1 MSYENV
7 YDVGLLDDLHN
18 YFPNILYRPDQ
29 FQNVQDVLMYIREM
43 TQRRFN
49 LFDYGRRR
57 YQETSAPAAPAAR
70 MSPWA
75 PMAPAASAAPAA
87 PPAIPRV
94 RLEEPEYIL
103 RTFINLP
110 LRLDRAVG
118 INSLFQDVVVN
129 ASSEIIEAASTQIT
143 LEEDAENDCPI
154 CQDHMRQGELI
165 RKLNVCNHEFHKSCV
180 DNWFLNESVLCPTCR
195 HDIRESSR
203 ESNESQGPET
213 PLPPLAQEQ
222 EQGFTTPPRG
232 QTAAQAPQAPQAPQ
246 VPQVPQA
253 PSRNSLRD
261 RSTEVNDLIT
271 RIFNTHY

>member
-1 MSYENV
+1 MSYENI

-29 FQNVQDVLMYIREM
+29 FQSVQDILMYIREM

-57 YQETSAPAAPAAR
+57 YQETAAPAAR

-75 PMAPAASAAPAA
+75 PMAPAA
-87 PPAIPRV
+87 PPVIPRV

-110 LRLDRAVG
+110 LRLDRAAG

-222 EQGFTTPPRG
+222 RFTTPPRG
-232 QTAAQAPQAPQAPQ
+232 QSVA
-246 VPQVPQA
+246 QA

-261 RSTEVNDLIT
+261 RSTEVNDLIA

>member
-1 MSYENV
+1 MPYENV

-29 FQNVQDVLMYIREM
+29 FQSVQDVLMYIREM

-57 YQETSAPAAPAAR
+57 YQQTAAPAAPAA
-70 MSPWA
+70 PL
-75 PMAPAASAAPAA
+75 APAA
-87 PPAIPRV
+87 PPVIPRV
-94 RLEEPEYIL
+94 RLGEPEYIL
-103 RTFINLP
+103 RTFFNVP
-110 LRLDRAVG
+110 LRLDRAAG

-129 ASSEIIEAASTQIT
+129 ASSEIIEAASTQVT
-143 LEEDAENDCPI
+143 LEEDAEDDCPI

-213 PLPPLAQEQ
+213 PLPPRAQEQ
-222 EQGFTTPPRG
+222 EQGFTTPPRA
-232 QTAAQAPQAPQAPQ
+232 QNAAQAQNAPQAPH
-246 VPQVPQA
+246 A
-253 PSRNSLRD
+253 PSRTTLRD
-261 RSTEVNDLIT
+261 RSTEVNDLIA